1 MINGV
6 LYKTKRAEAIPSF
19 SWHFSGSPMVSLLGP
34 DSWLHS
40 LAQGDKPKRLL
51 EKRPVKG
58 AFSVPLQRL
67 SQFITIITNGAI
79 LFLTTMP
86 FKMTLG
92 KTESIRAKSL
102 QKVETNPEKKPQQN
116 RDIGELGMT
125 ESTGYSECIYCAVF
139 TVFQKTLRFPY
150 LLNLLRSNETSCN
163 FILKYRFTTQQ
174 QQ

>member
-1 MINGV
+1 MINGI
-6 LYKTKRAEAIPSF
+6 LYKTKCAEAILSF
-19 SWHFSGSPMVSLLGP
+19 SWHFSGSPMGRVCWARTPG
-34 DSWLHS
+34 WHS

-51 EKRPVKG
+51 EKWPVKG

-79 LFLTTMP
+79 LLLTTMP

-125 ESTGYSECIYCAVF
+125 ESTGYSECIYCAAF
-139 TVFQKTLRFPY
+139 TVFQK
-150 LLNLLRSNETSCN
+150 S
-163 FILKYRFTTQQ
+163 
-174 QQ
+174 

>member
-19 SWHFSGSPMVSLLGP
+19 SWHFSGSPMVRVCSARTPGCTAWP
-34 DSWLHS
+34 RVTN
-40 LAQGDKPKRLL
+40 PRLL